1 MSRTSAEQTCY
12 LICYLLRTRPIDLYS
27 CAGNN
32 GERDVLMSGDRLAF
46 AEGPTNEL
54 GQRSVNVSAYDNIY
68 VEGKTFTAR
77 GQRLSYEQAKKL
89 LVLEGTARSDAVLSH
104 QARVGLP
111 RTETVARK
119 IKFWTDTQ
127 RVEIQGGSSA
137 DISNLGL

>member
-1 MSRTSAEQTCY
+1 MANLEDDRAKRFRELVIAEHRVCAREHKLLKSMLGDGRCGWYMAAHLLLGDSRKWT
-12 LICYLLRTRPIDLYS
+12 
-27 CAGNN
+27 
-32 GERDVLMSGDRLAF
+32 
-46 AEGPTNEL
+46 
-54 GQRSVNVSAYDNIY
+54 
-68 VEGKTFTAR
+68 
-77 GQRLSYEQAKKL
+77 QAKKL